1 MDGEI
6 ITAMRTAAVS
16 AVATKA
22 LAQETSILSVIG
34 SGVQAKS
41 HIEAFLKTFPITK
54 VLTFHLFYTTILC
67 NRIIYAFKLLAV
79 RNIS

>member
-54 VLTFHLFYTTILC
+54 VLTSSMHSNSWWRCEIFIDLI
-67 NRIIYAFKLLAV
+67 
-79 RNIS
+79 

>member
-54 VLTFHLFYTTILC
+54 VLTSFTHSNSRLC
-67 NRIIYAFKLLAV
+67 EIFIDF
-79 RNIS
+79 I